1 MRAPRQLAHCALVIN
16 VLLTAELWPLLAPVW
31 AAPPERPREVVDT
44 SDVRSTGRTIA
55 VPARGNFQAALNAA
69 QPGDVITLEAGATF
83 RGPFT
88 LPEKTGTGWIIVR
101 TSAPDS
107 SLPHS
112 GTRVTPAHATVMPK
126 VVVGAGV
133 GGAIQA
139 APRAH
144 HFRFIGIEVGPAPGA
159 FVYNLVELGSGS
171 ATSEAMLPHDI
182 IVDRCYLHG
191 DPVLGGR
198 RGVALNGKSLAV
210 IDSYLADFK
219 EVGADSQAI
228 LGVNGPGPF
237 KIVNNHLESAGENV
251 MFGGGDPAIHDLVP
265 SDIEIRHN
273 YFFKPL
279 SWRKGDPSYA
289 GTQWSIK
296 NLFELKN
303 ARRVL
308 VDGNVFENI
317 WLADQAGFA
326 VQLTVRN
333 QYGRAPW
340 STIED
345 VIFTRNIVRH
355 AGSGISI
362 LGTDDPNPSQ
372 SMKRVL
378 IRDNLFD
385 DVSGARWGG
394 SGRVFQILDYRVG
407 TTDVVVEH
415 NTAFQDGP
423 VLYADGKPHAGF
435 IYRNN
440 LTPRGDY
447 GVIGTGTGEGTATLR
462 TYFPGAVFVKNAIAG
477 ANSSVYPGNNFFP
490 ASLDSVG
497 FVNRR
502 AGDYRLAASS
512 HYKNAGTDGRDIGA
526 DIGAL
531 PPPVTVT
538 VGRQ

>member
-1 MRAPRQLAHCALVIN
+1 P
-16 VLLTAELWPLLAPVW
+16 PVW

-112 GTRVTPAHATVMPK
+112 GTRVTPAHATV
-126 VVVGAGV
+126 
-133 GGAIQA
+133 
-139 APRAH
+139 AP
-144 HFRFIGIEVGPAPGA
+144 
-159 FVYNLVELGSGS
+159 
-171 ATSEAMLPHDI
+171 
-182 IVDRCYLHG
+182 
-191 DPVLGGR
+191 
-198 RGVALNGKSLAV
+198 NGKSLAV

-219 EVGADSQAI
+219 EVGADSQAV

-308 VDGNVFENI
+308 VEGNILENI

-326 VQLTVRN
+326 LQLTVRN

-340 STIED
+340 STIE
-345 VIFTRNIVRH
+345 
-355 AGSGISI
+355 
-362 LGTDDPNPSQ
+362 
-372 SMKRVL
+372 
-378 IRDNLFD
+378 
-385 DVSGARWGG
+385 
-394 SGRVFQILDYRVG
+394 
-407 TTDVVVEH
+407 
-415 NTAFQDGP
+415 
-423 VLYADGKPHAGF
+423 
-435 IYRNN
+435 
-440 LTPRGDY
+440 
-447 GVIGTGTGEGTATLR
+447 
-462 TYFPGAVFVKNAIAG
+462 
-477 ANSSVYPGNNFFP
+477 
-490 ASLDSVG
+490 
-497 FVNRR
+497 
-502 AGDYRLAASS
+502 
-512 HYKNAGTDGRDIGA
+512 
-526 DIGAL
+526 
-531 PPPVTVT
+531 
-538 VGRQ
+538 